1 MHRRWLLRG
10 RGEPADIRDG
20 EDRAAGLHG
29 PTDTH
34 LRPSLKLDDRVQRD
48 TDAFRA
54 VTSFSLWRRKKKK
67 KIEGKLHDD
76 NRDTEVRVVYHTGR
90 TILCDEGTRTRNL
103 VCR

>member
-67 KIEGKLHDD
+67 K
-76 NRDTEVRVVYHTGR
+76 
-90 TILCDEGTRTRNL
+90 
-103 VCR
+103 